1 MTTPITADAKDLIA
15 LAERMAIPVGEAA
28 RQVER
33 LIDVAPGLAR
43 WRRTTVENANVLR
56 TVCAG
61 EVTPNSRASKGRDFL
76 FGTSAY
82 RQ

>member
-1 MTTPITADAKDLIA
+1 MTTPIIADAKDLIA
-15 LAERMAIPVGEAA
+15 LAERMSIPVDEAV

-33 LIDVAPGLAR
+33 LIDVAPGLVR
-43 WRRTTVENANVLR
+43 WLRTTVENANVLR

-61 EVTPNSRASKGRDFL
+61 DLTTNSPAASGRDFL